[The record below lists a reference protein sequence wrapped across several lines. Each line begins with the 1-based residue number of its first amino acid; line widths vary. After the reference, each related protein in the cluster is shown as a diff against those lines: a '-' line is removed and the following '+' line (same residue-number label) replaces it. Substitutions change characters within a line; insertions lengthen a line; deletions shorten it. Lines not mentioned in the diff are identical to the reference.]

1 MNLKH
6 KIIATLASSFVA
18 VSAILCLYNQEAV
31 YKASVD
37 EEFKAQG
44 EFVKLFD
51 NTLLNYLKSCKDTEL
66 NKYNLLFSNLQF
78 EALEKFHQFFQKQDL
93 LDFATFPYFVSSNAT
108 NQLFET
114 SKELPTSADCFEILK
129 IKPDFKEPL
138 LKNLQENNLKTDNF
152 YCATSNDKAYLGYK
166 IENVNDKNYV
176 YLQAVEKDN
185 FYKETTIK
193 SAIKNLD
200 LVSVI
205 GGAHYDIV
213 VLDKNYKA
221 LISSTTETR
230 VSDRIALLSE
240 DILKEAQT
248 SENNLATATVAA
260 DKDKLYTVS
269 YLKDFDVF
277 VVLSS
282 LKGDV
287 VKPSIIFN
295 FLIFL
300 LPLLA
305 FGGIG
310 YFSITLFD
318 RFTKKLTK
326 ISNNIDVMAA
336 NVLVTPAKMD
346 EITSQLDLSKFNT
359 DKLKNVVSSLN
370 HLGRS
375 ICENVA
381 TKIDGIE
388 KSVKERVQKAQVD
401 AVNRLISKTHKDLMP
416 DGTDMP
422 NSKFLDIASFII
434 PSKLEPSDFYDV
446 FRVDKDNIGIIF
458 GSCNQPGLVA
468 TNAINLCTSFIRK
481 SFIED
486 QMLPGDT
493 LTKLNHILMQK
504 EIHDFN
510 ITLFAMILSEYTGN
524 FIFTKAGI
532 RSPLQIHLHKASIIE
547 GDYTEK
553 ELGADKSVTYLNSK
567 GKITYKDF
575 LVFVGRGIQDSV
587 DFDGQPFTQEMIN
600 EICVTNCD
608 TTAADLLIALY
619 KKNKK
624 FCEGVENKL
633 DVSGIVIRR
642 NENNKE
648 FDDED
653 KAKEQIKAPEKVTEK
668 TADTATTD
676 ENSELDTETI
686 AKTLSS
692 SAPAALKNTYN
703 DTYNAEGVQ
712 DNASIANIASDNAPT
727 HTPSS
732 LQ

>member
-1 MNLKH
+1 
-6 KIIATLASSFVA
+6 
-18 VSAILCLYNQEAV
+18 
-31 YKASVD
+31 
-37 EEFKAQG
+37 
-44 EFVKLFD
+44 
-51 NTLLNYLKSCKDTEL
+51 
-66 NKYNLLFSNLQF
+66 
-78 EALEKFHQFFQKQDL
+78 
-93 LDFATFPYFVSSNAT
+93 
-108 NQLFET
+108 
-114 SKELPTSADCFEILK
+114 
-129 IKPDFKEPL
+129 
-138 LKNLQENNLKTDNF
+138 
-152 YCATSNDKAYLGYK
+152 
-166 IENVNDKNYV
+166 
-176 YLQAVEKDN
+176 
-185 FYKETTIK
+185 
-193 SAIKNLD
+193 
-200 LVSVI
+200 
-205 GGAHYDIV
+205 
-213 VLDKNYKA
+213 
-221 LISSTTETR
+221 
-230 VSDRIALLSE
+230 
-240 DILKEAQT
+240 
-248 SENNLATATVAA
+248 
-260 DKDKLYTVS
+260 
-269 YLKDFDVF
+269 
-277 VVLSS
+277 
-282 LKGDV
+282 
-287 VKPSIIFN
+287 
-295 FLIFL
+295 
-300 LPLLA
+300 
-305 FGGIG
+305 
-310 YFSITLFD
+310 
-318 RFTKKLTK
+318 
-326 ISNNIDVMAA
+326 MAA

-359 DKLKNVVSSLN
+359 DKLKSVVSSLN

-446 FRVDKDNIGIIF
+446 FRVDKDNIGIVF

-504 EIHDFN
+504 EIKDFN

-608 TTAADLLIALY
+608 TNAADLLIALY

-624 FCEGVENKL
+624 FCEGVDNKL

-653 KAKEQIKAPEKVTEK
+653 KAKEPNKALDKVQDK

-676 ENSELDTETI
+676 ANSELDTETI
-686 AKTLSS
+686 AKTLSA

-703 DTYNAEGVQ
+703 STENEQ
-712 DNASIANIASDNAPT
+712 DNASIASVASDNASTST
-727 HTPSS
+727 HTPSA